1 MDNGFFAMISRMK
14 YIDRWALMRNEHREN
29 LTEHSF
35 EVAVIAHAL
44 AEIGRKRFG
53 KQLSGEKAALL
64 GLFHDAAETLT
75 GDMPTP
81 VKYYSPH
88 IREAYAQVEQSA
100 CEHLVSMLPEDLR
113 ADFAPFFFK
122 DETDEELWKLV
133 KAADK
138 ICAYIKCIEEKK
150 AGNTEFDR
158 AAESTLESINAL
170 DIPEAEE
177 FMKEFLDGYRLTLDE
192 IKE

>member
-53 KQLSGEKAALL
+53 KQLNGEKAALL

-81 VKYYSPH
+81 VKYYNEEV
-88 IREAYAQVEQSA
+88 RNAYKTVEQKAAES
-100 CEHLVSMLPEDLR
+100 LISMLPVDFREDYAPLLI
-113 ADFAPFFFK
+113 ADES
-122 DETDEELWKLV
+122 DGELHILV

-138 ICAYIKCIEEKK
+138 ISDLIKCLEEKK
-150 AGNTEFDR
+150 AGSSEFNS
-158 AAESTLESINAL
+158 AYTGTLESIKAL
-170 DIPEAEE
+170 NVPEAQV
-177 FMKEFLDGYRLTLDE
+177 FIDEFLPAYSMTLDE
-192 IKE
+192 LRN

>member
-53 KQLSGEKAALL
+53 KQLNGEKAALL

-81 VKYYSPH
+81 VKYYNEEV
-88 IREAYAQVEQSA
+88 RNAYKTVEQKAAES
-100 CEHLVSMLPEDLR
+100 LISMLPVDFREDY
-113 ADFAPFFFK
+113 APPSHRRR
-122 DETDEELWKLV
+122 E
-133 KAADK
+133 
-138 ICAYIKCIEEKK
+138 
-150 AGNTEFDR
+150 
-158 AAESTLESINAL
+158 
-170 DIPEAEE
+170 
-177 FMKEFLDGYRLTLDE
+177 
-192 IKE
+192 

>member
-44 AEIGRKRFG
+44 AEIGSKRFG
-53 KQLSGEKAALL
+53 KQLNGEKAALL

-81 VKYYSPH
+81 VKYYNEEV
-88 IREAYAQVEQSA
+88 RNAYKTVEQKAAES
-100 CEHLVSMLPEDLR
+100 LISMLPVDFREDYAPLLI
-113 ADFAPFFFK
+113 ADES
-122 DETDEELWKLV
+122 DGELHILSL
-133 KAADK
+133 
-138 ICAYIKCIEEKK
+138 IHI
-150 AGNTEFDR
+150 
-158 AAESTLESINAL
+158 
-170 DIPEAEE
+170 
-177 FMKEFLDGYRLTLDE
+177 
-192 IKE
+192 

>member
-53 KQLSGEKAALL
+53 KQLNGEKAALL

-81 VKYYSPH
+81 VKYYNEEV
-88 IREAYAQVEQSA
+88 RNAYKTVEQKAAES
-100 CEHLVSMLPEDLR
+100 LISMLPEDFREDYTPLLI
-113 ADFAPFFFK
+113 ADEG
-122 DETDEELWKLV
+122 DRELHILV

-138 ICAYIKCIEEKK
+138 ISALIKCLEEKK
-150 AGNTEFDR
+150 AGNSEFSS
-158 AAESTLESINAL
+158 AYTGTLESIKAL
-170 DIPEAEE
+170 NVPEAQV
-177 FMKEFLDGYRLTLDE
+177 FIDEFLPAYSMTLDE
-192 IKE
+192 LRN

>member
-53 KQLSGEKAALL
+53 KQLNGEKAALL

-81 VKYYSPH
+81 VKYYNEEV
-88 IREAYAQVEQSA
+88 RNAYKTVEQKAAES
-100 CEHLVSMLPEDLR
+100 LISMLPVDFREDYAPLLI
-113 ADFAPFFFK
+113 ADES
-122 DETDEELWKLV
+122 DGELHILV

-138 ICAYIKCIEEKK
+138 ISALIKCLEEKK
-150 AGNTEFDR
+150 AGSSEFNS
-158 AAESTLESINAL
+158 AYIGTLESIKAL
-170 DIPEAEE
+170 NVPEAQV
-177 FMKEFLDGYRLTLDE
+177 FIDEFLPAYSMTLDE
-192 IKE
+192 LRN

>member
-53 KQLSGEKAALL
+53 KQLNGEKAALL

-81 VKYYSPH
+81 VKYYNEEV
-88 IREAYAQVEQSA
+88 RNAYKTVEQKAAES
-100 CEHLVSMLPEDLR
+100 LISMLPVDFREDYAPLLI
-113 ADFAPFFFK
+113 ADES
-122 DETDEELWKLV
+122 DGELHILV

-138 ICAYIKCIEEKK
+138 ISALIKCLEEKK
-150 AGNTEFDR
+150 SGSSEFNS
-158 AAESTLESINAL
+158 AYTGTLESIKAL
-170 DIPEAEE
+170 NVPEAQV
-177 FMKEFLDGYRLTLDE
+177 FIDEFLPAYSMTLDE
-192 IKE
+192 LRN

>member
-1 MDNGFFAMISRMK
+1 MISRMK

-53 KQLSGEKAALL
+53 KQLNGEKAALL

-81 VKYYSPH
+81 VKYYNEEV
-88 IREAYAQVEQSA
+88 RNAYKTVEQKAAES
-100 CEHLVSMLPEDLR
+100 LISMLPVDFREDYAPLLI
-113 ADFAPFFFK
+113 ADES
-122 DETDEELWKLV
+122 DGELHILV

-138 ICAYIKCIEEKK
+138 ISALIKCLEEKK
-150 AGNTEFDR
+150 QAAANSTAPIPGRSR
-158 AAESTLESINAL
+158 AS
-170 DIPEAEE
+170 
-177 FMKEFLDGYRLTLDE
+177 KR
-192 IKE
+192 

>member
-53 KQLSGEKAALL
+53 KQLNGEKAALL

-81 VKYYSPH
+81 VKYYNEEV
-88 IREAYAQVEQSA
+88 RNAYKTVEQKAAES
-100 CEHLVSMLPEDLR
+100 LISMLPVDFREAVSYTHLR
-113 ADFAPFFFK
+113 AH
-122 DETDEELWKLV
+122 ETHE
-133 KAADK
+133 
-138 ICAYIKCIEEKK
+138 
-150 AGNTEFDR
+150 
-158 AAESTLESINAL
+158 
-170 DIPEAEE
+170 
-177 FMKEFLDGYRLTLDE
+177 
-192 IKE
+192 

>member
-1 MDNGFFAMISRMK
+1 MISRMK

-53 KQLSGEKAALL
+53 KQLNGEKAALL

-81 VKYYSPH
+81 VKYYNEEV
-88 IREAYAQVEQSA
+88 RNAYKTVEQKAAES
-100 CEHLVSMLPEDLR
+100 LISMLPEDFRRITLPCSSPTR
-113 ADFAPFFFK
+113 A
-122 DETDEELWKLV
+122 
-133 KAADK
+133 
-138 ICAYIKCIEEKK
+138 
-150 AGNTEFDR
+150 TENYT
-158 AAESTLESINAL
+158 SS
-170 DIPEAEE
+170 
-177 FMKEFLDGYRLTLDE
+177 
-192 IKE
+192 

>member
-53 KQLSGEKAALL
+53 KQLNGEKAALL

-81 VKYYSPH
+81 VKYYNEEV
-88 IREAYAQVEQSA
+88 RNAYKTVEQKAAES
-100 CEHLVSMLPEDLR
+100 LISMLPVDFREDYAPLLI
-113 ADFAPFFFK
+113 ADES
-122 DETDEELWKLV
+122 DGELHILV

-138 ICAYIKCIEEKK
+138 ISALIKCLEEKK
-150 AGNTEFDR
+150 AGNSEFNS
-158 AAESTLESINAL
+158 AYTGTLKSIKAL
-170 DIPEAEE
+170 NVPEAQV
-177 FMKEFLDGYRLTLDE
+177 FIDEFLPAYSMTLDE
-192 IKE
+192 LRN

>member
-53 KQLSGEKAALL
+53 KQLNGEKAALL

-81 VKYYSPH
+81 VKYYNEEV
-88 IREAYAQVEQSA
+88 RNAYKTVEQKAAES
-100 CEHLVSMLPEDLR
+100 LISMLPVDFREDYAPLLI
-113 ADFAPFFFK
+113 ADES
-122 DETDEELWKLV
+122 DGELHILV

-138 ICAYIKCIEEKK
+138 ISALIKCREEKK
-150 AGNTEFDR
+150 AGSSEFNS
-158 AAESTLESINAL
+158 AYTGTLESIKAL
-170 DIPEAEE
+170 NVPEAQV
-177 FMKEFLDGYRLTLDE
+177 FIDEFLPAYSMTLDE
-192 IKE
+192 LRN

>member
-53 KQLSGEKAALL
+53 KQLNGEKAALL

-81 VKYYSPH
+81 VKYYNEEV
-88 IREAYAQVEQSA
+88 RNAYKTVEQ
-100 CEHLVSMLPEDLR
+100 
-113 ADFAPFFFK
+113 
-122 DETDEELWKLV
+122 

-138 ICAYIKCIEEKK
+138 ISALIKCLEEKK
-150 AGNTEFDR
+150 AGSSEFNS
-158 AAESTLESINAL
+158 AYTGTLESIKAL
-170 DIPEAEE
+170 NVPEAQV
-177 FMKEFLDGYRLTLDE
+177 FIDEFLPAYSMTLDE
-192 IKE
+192 LRN

>member
-53 KQLSGEKAALL
+53 KQLNGDRAALL

-81 VKYYSPH
+81 VKYYNDEVRS
-88 IREAYAQVEQSA
+88 AYKTVEQKAAES
-100 CEHLVSMLPEDLR
+100 LISMLPEDFR
-113 ADFAPFFFK
+113 ADYAPLLIA
-122 DETDEELWKLV
+122 DEADRELHAIV

-138 ICAYIKCIEEKK
+138 ISALIKCLEEKK
-150 AGNTEFDR
+150 AGNSEFNS
-158 AAESTLESINAL
+158 AYTGTLESIKAL
-170 DIPEAEE
+170 NVPEAEV
-177 FMKEFLDGYRLTLDE
+177 FIDEFLPAYSMTLDE
-192 IKE
+192 LRN